1 MDRYADKLYRYVR
14 LRLAPRTELVE
25 DVVQDIFV
33 AALRGLD
40 RFQGQSTVQSW
51 LIGIARHKV
60 EDYYRARLRA
70 PSNLSDLGDAA
81 IATTASSP
89 RIDERIDHERQ
100 RDKTHRIL
108 AQLPE
113 PYGLVLLWRYWE
125 KRSTKEMAART
136 GRTDKAIERLLAR
149 ARAVQDVV
157 GGRLGGRSGVR
168 SLLRRA
174 RSQKRRAGI
183 RHRAGARAAQVSDL
197 FGASGPAGRD
207 RAIAQPE
214 GDQGDG
220 GRPLCVFEAVL
231 SGAPAGQRVDSMNPC
246 RVCHARILAEHLESA
261 PIFWPH
267 CPYASFHRR

>member
-1 MDRYADKLYRYVR
+1 MTPDVRQSLRPILAQSPGATDTVSDEEGDLVAAVLRKDRKATALFVDRYADKLYRYVR

-100 RDKTHRIL
+100 RDTVKGGAKLDHR
-108 AQLPE
+108 
-113 PYGLVLLWRYWE
+113 
-125 KRSTKEMAART
+125 
-136 GRTDKAIERLLAR
+136 
-149 ARAVQDVV
+149 
-157 GGRLGGRSGVR
+157 GGGKLD
-168 SLLRRA
+168 
-174 RSQKRRAGI
+174 
-183 RHRAGARAAQVSDL
+183 H
-197 FGASGPAGRD
+197 
-207 RAIAQPE
+207 
-214 GDQGDG
+214 
-220 GRPLCVFEAVL
+220 
-231 SGAPAGQRVDSMNPC
+231 
-246 RVCHARILAEHLESA
+246 
-261 PIFWPH
+261 
-267 CPYASFHRR
+267 

>member
-149 ARAVQDVV
+149 ARA
-157 GGRLGGRSGVR
+157 RFKTLW
-168 SLLRRA
+168 
-174 RSQKRRAGI
+174 
-183 RHRAGARAAQVSDL
+183 
-197 FGASGPAGRD
+197 
-207 RAIAQPE
+207 
-214 GDQGDG
+214 
-220 GRPLCVFEAVL
+220 EA
-231 SGAPAGQRVDSMNPC
+231 D
-246 RVCHARILAEHLESA
+246 
-261 PIFWPH
+261 
-267 CPYASFHRR
+267 